1 MNQQPTVKLASR
13 LPIILVLLLLVVAIF
28 LPGRV
33 WNMMFVGFGGLV
45 VIAYVWARL
54 LAQGVRGSR
63 ELRFGWVAVGDRLSE
78 QFELRNESGLPA
90 LWVEIADE
98 SNVPG
103 YEIAV
108 VRSLSH
114 NQSNRWRQS
123 TICLQR
129 GHFRLGPWQLLCSD
143 PFGLFRV
150 TIPYP
155 ETEEIIIHPPIH
167 SQIPF
172 PLPAGQGSGRVRA
185 RERAWQATIN
195 AAGVR
200 DYRPSDPMRW
210 IHWPTTAHRDALMV
224 RQFDLDAAGP
234 VWVMLD
240 LQAEVQLGRGAE
252 GTEEQAILVAAA
264 FVAQGLAS
272 SRSVGLATYAREPQL
287 IPPARG
293 KNQQWKVLRA
303 LALATADGENDLA
316 AALGDLGQ
324 VIRRGSAV
332 VIVTPS
338 SDLSWLPHLLDLI
351 RRGINCSVILLDRAS
366 YAGLGGGERDSEG
379 LKKSLQR
386 FGINSHVLK
395 QGEIGRSDEQEERRG
410 FWEFRVT
417 GTGKVIAVRDPF
429 DR

>member
-1 MNQQPTVKLASR
+1 METQPTVRLVRR
-13 LPIILVLLLLVVAIF
+13 LPVILVLLLLVIAIF
-28 LPGRV
+28 LPDRV
-33 WNMMFVGFGGLV
+33 WNILLTGFGGLV
-45 VIAYVWARL
+45 GIAYVWARL
-54 LAQGVRGSR
+54 LAGGVRGSR
-63 ELRFGWVAVGDRLSE
+63 QLRFGWVAVGDQLSE

-103 YEIAV
+103 YKMAV
-108 VRSLSH
+108 VRSLGH

-129 GHFRLGPWQLLCSD
+129 GHFRLGPWQLLCGD
-143 PFGLFRV
+143 PFGLFQV

-155 ETEEIIIHPPIH
+155 DTEEIIIHPPIH

-210 IHWPTTAHRDALMV
+210 IHWPTTAHHNALHV

-240 LQAEVQLGRGAE
+240 LQAAAQLGRGAE

-264 FVAQGLAS
+264 FVAQGLAHN
-272 SRSVGLATYAREPQL
+272 RSVGLATYAQEPQL

-316 AALGDLGQ
+316 GALGDLSQ
-324 VIRRGSAV
+324 VVRRGSAV
-332 VIVTPS
+332 AIITPS
-338 SDLSWLPHLLDLI
+338 GEAEWLPDLLDLA

-366 YAGLGGGERDSEG
+366 FGGIAGGESGSEG
-379 LKKSLQR
+379 LRKSLQR
-386 FGINSHVLK
+386 FGVHSHVLR
-395 QGEIGRSDEQEERRG
+395 QGEIGRSDEQGERRG

-417 GTGKVIAVRDPF
+417 GTGKVIVVRDPF
-429 DR
+429 K